1 MDWLVIVLRIIHVF
15 AGVFWVGAAA
25 TFVFFIS
32 PAAAATAPESQR
44 FIAYLTQNLGF
55 LNRIRDV
62 AGLNVLAGLVL
73 YWNDSHG
80 LQITWLGTPTGIAFT
95 IAAICALVALIA
107 LQTISIPALKR
118 MGAIGGAI
126 RAGGKPPTPEQTAIL
141 QSAQRTLTLAA
152 RGGLALLGLALLGM
166 ATARYL

>member
-1 MDWLVIVLRIIHVF
+1 MDWYIIVLRIIHIF

-25 TFVFFIS
+25 TFVFFIT
-32 PAAAATAPESQR
+32 PAAAATLPESQR

-62 AGLNVLAGLVL
+62 AGLNVLAGLLL
-73 YWNDSHG
+73 YWNDSGG
-80 LQITWLGTPTGIAFT
+80 LQIAWISKPTGIAFT
-95 IAAICALVALIA
+95 IAALAALVALIA
-107 LQTISIPALKR
+107 LQTVSIPALKR
-118 MGAIGGAI
+118 LGSIAGAI
-126 RAGGKPPTPEQTAIL
+126 RAGGKPPTPEQAAML

-152 RGGLALLGLALLGM
+152 RGVLALLGVALLGM